1 MTEAAIDAYIA
12 ALPAD
17 QRAALEALR
26 ATVRRAAPGAQE
38 VLSYG
43 VPAFKQGKLL
53 VSYGAA
59 KNHCSFY
66 VMSTAVV
73 DAHAAEL
80 AGYKLGKGTVQFDPA
95 SPLPPALVTKLV
107 QARLAENATPVRN

>member
-1 MTEAAIDAYIA
+1 MDASTLDAYLA
-12 ALPAD
+12 ALPVD

-26 ATVRRAAPGAQE
+26 ATIRNAAPGADE

-73 DAHAAEL
+73 DAHAADL
-80 AGYKLGKGTVQFDPA
+80 AGYKLGKGTIQFDPA
-95 SPLPPALVTKLV
+95 SPLPAALVTTLV
-107 QARLAENATPVRN
+107 KARLAENARK